1 MGISVIA
8 LLASLSVAGLL
19 SLWLASNFSPLHLW
33 DAPNE
38 RSLHT
43 RSTPCTGGLAIL
55 AGITVGWLLVQPSIS
70 GFDWIV
76 VAALLVTCVSFI
88 DDLKGLSPLT
98 RLCVH
103 FCAGA
108 LLVMGDVMP
117 GTNGMGSILVVLGIV
132 WMVNL
137 YNFMDGMDGLA
148 GGMAMFGF
156 GFMGAGG
163 ILGGDIDYAITCWVV
178 AAASAGFLILNIQPS
193 RLFMGD
199 TGSAML
205 GLLAGALALAGVINN
220 LFPLW
225 YPILIFSPFIV
236 DATVTLVRRIIQGE
250 KVWQAHCSHYY
261 QRLVKLGWGQ
271 RRTALAEYAL
281 ILTCGVSALAL
292 LHLDTKIVAF
302 GLVVWVLVYIGIVI
316 AIRHLEGIH
325 MQVHTESKRQ

>member
-1 MGISVIA
+1 MGIVVIA
-8 LLASLSVAGLL
+8 LLVSLSVAGLL
-19 SLWLASNFSPLHLW
+19 SAWFASDHCPLHVN

-38 RSLHT
+38 RSLHA
-43 RSTPCTGGLAIL
+43 RPTPCTGGLAIIS
-55 AGITVGWLLVQPSIS
+55 GIAIGWLISLPSIP
-70 GFDWIV
+70 GFIWIA
-76 VAALLVTCVSFI
+76 VAALLVAGVSFL
-88 DDLKGLSPLT
+88 DDVIGLSPLT

-103 FCAGA
+103 FCAGS

-117 GTNGMGSILVVLGIV
+117 DSNGMGSILVVLGVV
-132 WMVNL
+132 WMINL

-205 GLLAGALALAGVINN
+205 GLLAGSLALAGIKNN

-225 YPILIFSPFIV
+225 YPILVFSPFII
-236 DATVTLVRRIIQGE
+236 DATVTLTRRILQGE

-271 RRTALAEYAL
+271 RRTAIAEYAL
-281 ILTCGVSALAL
+281 MLTCGLSALAL
-292 LHLDTKIVAF
+292 LHFDIQIVAF
-302 GLVVWVLVYIGIVI
+302 GLVIWVFFYIGIML
-316 AIRHLEGIH
+316 AIRHFEGVH
-325 MQVHTESKRQ
+325 MQVHTEGKQ